1 MFRIFEYGVFCS
13 LGSFHFDF
21 RLFRNRIPSL
31 NYFKHLSLQGTHDTY
46 YFDLEWRD
54 YSSMY
59 ATNHVLIYKGSAY
72 SSPCFQVDSGFLE
85 GIVRGYKAG
94 ILTQSQYASLGQCET
109 LEGEQSVEDSVGLI
123 H

>member
-1 MFRIFEYGVFCS
+1 
-13 LGSFHFDF
+13 
-21 RLFRNRIPSL
+21 
-31 NYFKHLSLQGTHDTY
+31 
-46 YFDLEWRD
+46 
-54 YSSMY
+54 MY

-123 H
+123 HFSGYKTQTFEHSCQQLTMEASSRMSRPHFQLLQ